1 MRYIFIKSNN
11 IMENADDIMSYI
23 NNIESTK
30 SILLNL
36 TQENRFLEIAMGI
49 EDLIIYNSYDY
60 IKGTCDLEKALLYT
74 EDKIDVVPSTIKK
87 ENISLL
93 FDQFIND
100 LRNLIETEEVE
111 EEYENAFVIFS
122 DPLRLIDNLSPE
134 ESEFIDFENPSTGEE
149 ANKTGL
155 FDKILKFLGMKKD
168 E

>member
-11 IMENADDIMSYI
+11 LMENADDIMSYI

-36 TQENRFLEIAMGI
+36 TQENRFLEIALGL

-74 EDKIDVVPSTIKK
+74 EDKIDLVPSTIKK

-100 LRNLIETEEVE
+100 LNTLIETEEVE

-122 DPLRLIDNLSPE
+122 DPLRLSYNLSPE
-134 ESEFIDFENPSTGEE
+134 ESEFIDFENPSTVEE
-149 ANKTGL
+149 AKKTGL